1 MQPRSLVSALF
12 VAAFTLGACGQAEL
26 VQTVRTR
33 SVDSPQVTRARMP
46 DDGLWLDR
54 GQLQGLPTSGPE
66 WTELVKVASA
76 SAAKPNL
83 SDQDDPTNTITLAK
97 ALVYARTKKA
107 RYRDEVIEACTAAMG
122 TEDGGNTLAL
132 GRNLAGFVLAAD
144 LVDLPDDLDERFKE
158 WLRGAVRKRLDGR
171 TVVSTHEDRPNNWGT
186 HAGGARIAAALYLRD
201 AEDLERAATVFRGWL
216 GDRDAYAGFKYR
228 ALDWQAAPKRPVG
241 VNPAGAT
248 LGEHSVD
255 GVLPDDQRR
264 GGGFA
269 WPPPKENYV
278 YEALQGALLQA
289 MLLERAGYEPWEW
302 SDRAL
307 LRAYEW
313 LHREAHLPAVGDD
326 CWQIHVVNRVYGTDF
341 PTQVTTRAGK
351 NVGFT
356 EWTYTRRK
364 ADRKAKPK

>member
-1 MQPRSLVSALF
+1 
-12 VAAFTLGACGQAEL
+12 
-26 VQTVRTR
+26 
-33 SVDSPQVTRARMP
+33 MP

-171 TVVSTHEDRPNNWGT
+171 TVVSTHEDRPNN
-186 HAGGARIAAALYLRD
+186 
-201 AEDLERAATVFRGWL
+201 
-216 GDRDAYAGFKYR
+216 
-228 ALDWQAAPKRPVG
+228 
-241 VNPAGAT
+241 
-248 LGEHSVD
+248 
-255 GVLPDDQRR
+255 
-264 GGGFA
+264 
-269 WPPPKENYV
+269 
-278 YEALQGALLQA
+278 
-289 MLLERAGYEPWEW
+289 
-302 SDRAL
+302 
-307 LRAYEW
+307 
-313 LHREAHLPAVGDD
+313 
-326 CWQIHVVNRVYGTDF
+326 
-341 PTQVTTRAGK
+341 
-351 NVGFT
+351 
-356 EWTYTRRK
+356 
-364 ADRKAKPK
+364 